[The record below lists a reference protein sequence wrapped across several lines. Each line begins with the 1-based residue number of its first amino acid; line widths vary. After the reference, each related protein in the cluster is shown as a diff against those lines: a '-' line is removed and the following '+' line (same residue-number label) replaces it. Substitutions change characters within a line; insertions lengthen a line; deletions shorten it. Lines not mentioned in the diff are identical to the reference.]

1 MMKNQDG
8 SSMETAVSSVFLSHA
23 SEIFRKTRKN
33 LPRIGN
39 YCLLTFIAI
48 VWAIPTLGLLV
59 SSFRAADAVTE
70 SGWWTILQN
79 PNGARLTLDN
89 YLIVTGNGN
98 SPLVQGQV
106 VFDEKNIDVLQPFFN
121 SIMVVIPATI
131 FPILLAAIAAYGFS
145 WMNFPGR
152 KHLFILFLGIQVVP
166 LQVALI
172 PVLRDFNTIG
182 INNTFLAVWI
192 AHTGFGLPLATF
204 LMFNSISGIPK
215 EYIEAARMD
224 GATHLNIFLNVVV
237 PLSAPAFA
245 SFAILQFL
253 WVWNDLLVA
262 LVFLGFNK
270 SAIVMTQALV
280 SLSGTYGNRWHLL
293 TAGAFIS
300 MIIPLVIFFSLQRYF
315 IRGLV
320 SGGIKG

>member
-1 MMKNQDG
+1 MKNQDG
-8 SSMETAVSSVFLSHA
+8 SSRETAASFVFVGQA
-23 SEIFRKTRKN
+23 AERIRKTWKN
-33 LPRIGN
+33 LPSIAN
-39 YCLLTFIAI
+39 YILLTFIAI
-48 VWAIPTLGLLV
+48 VWAIPTLGLFI
-59 SSFRAADAVTE
+59 SSFRAADAITE
-70 SGWWTILQN
+70 SGWWTIFQN

-106 VFDEKNIDVLQPFFN
+106 AFDEKNIDMLQPFFN
-121 SIMVVIPATI
+121 SLMVAIPATI
-131 FPILLAAIAAYGFS
+131 FPILLASIAAYGFS

-152 KHLFILFLGIQVVP
+152 KFLFFLVLAIQVVP

-172 PVLRDFNTIG
+172 PVLRDFYHIG

-192 AHTGFGLPLATF
+192 AHTGFALPLATY

-215 EYIEAARMD
+215 EYIEAAKID
-224 GATHLNIFLNVVV
+224 GASHFSIFLNIVV

-245 SFAILQFL
+245 SFAILQSL

-262 LVFLGFNK
+262 LVFLGFTK
-270 SAIVMTQALV
+270 SSMVMTQALV